1 MSLKLL
7 VISDVHGEK
16 RSLNRVKAIYHNHDP
31 DIAVVCGD
39 ITHFGDKE
47 EAVNYLEKIPMD
59 VIGIIGNCDPKG
71 VEEAYETVGAEYLHL
86 NPTEE
91 NGLEFIGLS
100 GSKYSDEDLKEF
112 QELSSD
118 ADVFVLHQPPYSYL
132 DKTSR
137 GKNIG
142 NRELLPIIDENEPRL
157 VLSGHVHEDRG
168 IIEEDETV
176 YLNPGPAHNDNFA
189 LVEISKDGI
198 RSKLI

>member
-47 EAVNYLEKIPMD
+47 EAVNYLEKIPMA
-59 VIGIIGNCDPKG
+59 VMGVVGNCDPKG
-71 VEEAYETVGAEYLHL
+71 VEEAYESVEADYLHL
-86 NPTEE
+86 SPTEKD
-91 NGLEFIGLS
+91 GIKFIGLS
-100 GSKYSDEDLKEF
+100 GSKYSDDDLKEF
-112 QELSSD
+112 KELSSD

-142 NRELLPIIDENEPRL
+142 DRGLLPIIDENKPRL
-157 VLSGHVHEDRG
+157 VLSGHVHEDKG

-176 YLNPGPAHNDNFA
+176 YLNPGPAHDDNFA

-198 RSKLI
+198 RGKLI